1 MGIDLALERDTKI
14 PVSLGNS
21 GLEEGHYEVGPVSC
35 AHK

>member
-1 MGIDLALERDTKI
+1 MMRESEVQI
-14 PVSLGNS
+14 GNS